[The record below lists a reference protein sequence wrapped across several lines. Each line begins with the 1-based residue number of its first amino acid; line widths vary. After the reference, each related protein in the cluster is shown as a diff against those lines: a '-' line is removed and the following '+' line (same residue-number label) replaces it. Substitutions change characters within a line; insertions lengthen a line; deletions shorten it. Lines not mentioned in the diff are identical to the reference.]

1 LIANREERVEGGHT
15 KRTIAMEN
23 STMISRN
30 LKNLA
35 AFGARPTTA
44 NQLVEIEI
52 KPDIVLK

>member
-1 LIANREERVEGGHT
+1 MEGEEGGHT

-35 AFGARPTTA
+35 AFGARPTTGLSA
-44 NQLVEIEI
+44 HSLETL
-52 KPDIVLK
+52 PDIVLK

>member
-1 LIANREERVEGGHT
+1 MEGEEGGHT

-35 AFGARPTTA
+35 AFGARPTTTC
-44 NQLVEIEI
+44 QPGDIEMI
-52 KPDIVLK
+52 PDSVLK

>member
-1 LIANREERVEGGHT
+1 MEGEEWGHT

-44 NQLVEIEI
+44 NQLGDVEM